1 MPILVSKKTRVLVQG
16 ITGKEGARAAAEMR
30 DYGTKVLAGVTPGKG
45 GQKVD
50 GVPVYDTVAE
60 AIRKHPTINTSLV
73 VVPGA
78 FVKDAV
84 MEAIAGGIA
93 LINVLSEHVP
103 VADVAGMVAYAR
115 AKNSLIVGPS
125 SVGIISPGQGKLGSI
140 GSGGVARVFQP
151 GPVGVISKSGGMT
164 AELSSIL
171 TQAGIG
177 QSTAMGIG
185 GDTLIGADFVDIMRL
200 FQKDPKTK
208 AVVLF
213 GEVGGTF
220 EEQAAQMILDK
231 KFTKPVIAF
240 VAGKF
245 SRDLP
250 QGTTLGHAGAIV
262 SEDKGSYDSK
272 IKMFKKAGAYLPET
286 LDDLAATVKIAL
298 GRKSAKSRKARV

>member
-1 MPILVSKKTRVLVQG
+1 MSILVSKNTRVLVQG
-16 ITGKEGARAAAEMR
+16 ITGKEGARAANEMIS
-30 DYGTKVLAGVTPGKG
+30 YGTKVLAGVTPGKG
-45 GQKVD
+45 GQKVE

-60 AIRKHPTINTSLV
+60 AMQKHPAINTSLV
-73 VVPGA
+73 VVPGL

-84 MEAIAGGIA
+84 MEAVAAGIG
-93 LINVLSEHVP
+93 LVNVLSEHVP
-103 VADVAGMVAYAR
+103 VADVASMVAYAR
-115 AKNSLIVGPS
+115 ASGSSIVGPS
-125 SVGIISPGQGKLGSI
+125 SVGIISPGEAKLGSI
-140 GSGGVARVFQP
+140 GSGGVDRVFQP

-185 GDTLIGADFVDIMRL
+185 GDQLVGSAFADIMEL
-200 FQKDPKTK
+200 FQRDSKTK

-220 EEQAAQMILDK
+220 EEQAAQMMIDK
-231 KFTKPVIAF
+231 RFTKPVVAF

-245 SRDLP
+245 SRGMP

-262 SEDKGSYDSK
+262 SEGKGSWDSK
-272 IKMFKKAGAYLPET
+272 MRLFKKAGAHLPET
-286 LDDLAATVKIAL
+286 LDDLASVVRKVL
-298 GRKSAKSRKARV
+298 DRKSTRPGKARV